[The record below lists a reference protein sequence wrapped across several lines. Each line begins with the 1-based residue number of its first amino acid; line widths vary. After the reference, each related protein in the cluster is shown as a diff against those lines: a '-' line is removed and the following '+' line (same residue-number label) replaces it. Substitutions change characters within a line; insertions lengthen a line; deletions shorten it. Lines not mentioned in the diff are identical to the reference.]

1 MSHSNLMKSFLA
13 ILYNNTDGLY
23 YILLNYRNTLTI
35 VSEASE
41 SLSQKE
47 TGNFIG
53 KI

>member
-1 MSHSNLMKSFLA
+1 MSHSNIMKSFLA
-13 ILYNNTDGLY
+13 ILYNNADGLY

-47 TGNFIG
+47 TENFIG